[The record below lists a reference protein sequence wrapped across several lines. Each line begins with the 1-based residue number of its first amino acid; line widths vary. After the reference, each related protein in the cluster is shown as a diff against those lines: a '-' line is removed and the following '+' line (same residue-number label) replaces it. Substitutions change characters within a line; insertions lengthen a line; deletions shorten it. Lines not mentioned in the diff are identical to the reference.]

1 MAKRIFQKDNLK
13 WVYINQP
20 TQEDLDYLKNA
31 FDFHPLISESIVN
44 PTLHPAFEEYKDHLF
59 LILHFPVIFREK
71 VANLALEVDFI
82 FTKNTVV
89 TITYQPYKRLEEFF
103 DKIADDTETQ
113 KRFQNH
119 QSGKLVYGIIDSL
132 LSNLIN
138 DVDFLELEIT
148 RIEDE
153 IFEMP
158 SHQIVEDISHAR
170 RDILDFRR
178 IITAT
183 QPVLEILPQ
192 AAVKFYG
199 DDMDPYFTDLVTTEH
214 RIRHLVE
221 NHKETIEALNATHE
235 SLLSSRTSSV
245 IGVLTVFSA
254 ILLPLNLI
262 ASLWGTNYEYL
273 PLSHHP
279 YGFWILAGAMVFI
292 AIGLVAIFRYK
303 RWL

>member
-1 MAKRIFQKDNLK
+1 MAKRVFQKNNLT
-13 WVYINQP
+13 WIHISQP
-20 TQEDLDYLKNA
+20 SQQDFDHLSSA
-31 FDFHPLISESIVN
+31 FNFHPLVSESIIS
-44 PTLHPAFEEYKDHLF
+44 PTLHPALEEYKDHLF
-59 LILHFPVIFREK
+59 LILHFPIIFREK
-71 VANLALEVDFI
+71 VANIAMEVDFI
-82 FTKNTVV
+82 VTKNTII

-103 DKIADDTETQ
+103 DKIAEDQETQ
-113 KRFQNH
+113 KRFYNH
-119 QSGKLVYGIIDSL
+119 TAGKLVYGIIDWLLNSL
-132 LSNLIN
+132 IH
-138 DVDFLELEIT
+138 DVDFLDAEIT

-170 RDILDFRR
+170 RDVLDFRR

-199 DDMDPYFTDLVTTEH
+199 EDMDPYFTDLVTTEH

-245 IGVLTVFSA
+245 VGVLTVFSA

-262 ASLWGTNYEYL
+262 ASLWGMNYDYL
-273 PLSHHP
+273 PLASHP

-292 AIGLVAIFRYK
+292 AAVLVAIFRHK

>member
-1 MAKRIFQKDNLK
+1 MKRIFQKDNLK

-20 TQEDLDYLKNA
+20 NQEDLDYLKNS
-31 FDFHPLISESIVN
+31 FDFHPLVSESIVN
-44 PTLHPAFEEYKDHLF
+44 PTLHPALEEYKDHLF

-71 VANLALEVDFI
+71 VANLAIEVDFI
-82 FTKNTVV
+82 ITKNTII
-89 TITYQPYKRLEEFF
+89 TITYQPYKRLDEFF
-103 DKIADDTETQ
+103 DKIAEDSATQ
-113 KRFQNH
+113 KRLQNH
-119 QSGKLVYGIIDSL
+119 QSGKLLYGVIDSL
-132 LSNLIN
+132 LSNLIY
-138 DVDFLELEIT
+138 DVDFLESEIT

-153 IFEMP
+153 IFGTP
-158 SHQIVEDISHAR
+158 SHRIVEDISHAR

-183 QPVLEILPQ
+183 EPVLEILPQ

-199 DDMDPYFTDLVTTEH
+199 EEMDPYFTDLVTTEH

-245 IGVLTVFSA
+245 VGVLTVFSA

-273 PLSHHP
+273 PFSHHQ
-279 YGFWILAGAMVFI
+279 YGFWILIAAMIFI
-292 AIGLVAIFRYK
+292 AAGLVVIFRSK

>member
-20 TQEDLDYLKNA
+20 TQEDLDYLKNT

-44 PTLHPAFEEYKDHLF
+44 PTLHPALEEYKDHLF

-82 FTKNTVV
+82 FTKNTVI
-89 TITYQPYKRLEEFF
+89 TITYQTYQRLEEFF
-103 DKIADDTETQ
+103 EKISEDLATQ
-113 KRFQNH
+113 KRLQNH

-254 ILLPLNLI
+254 ILLPLNFI

-279 YGFWILAGAMVFI
+279 YGFWILAGAMVLI